1 MKLLEL
7 LVLKLSFTNGLL
19 YQDCVLKLIFD
30 RSSDENRGSL
40 FITHKYKER

>member
-1 MKLLEL
+1 MKLLKL
-7 LVLKLSFTNGLL
+7 LALKLSFTNGLL

-30 RSSDENRGSL
+30 KLSDENGGSL